1 MGKVLETEISESVE
15 ILKSHKSKVDN
26 YKSSKRLDSLLLLKR
41 NDYSRLE
48 DLAIELEIS
57 VTTLRRWLNRYKSV
71 GLTTFLKKET
81 RNRPYSIITPE
92 IHEGLKKRLSDPD
105 NPFNGFWD
113 AQNWIQETYGVEVN
127 YKSLWKHITTKLDG
141 RLKIPRKSHI
151 KKDPQ
156 AKEAFLKTSYY
167 ASPG

>member
-113 AQNWIQETYGVEVN
+113 AQNWIKETYGVEVN